1 MAGHASSTHTPEVAL
16 LVSPPHVSCH
26 ALALSSGLGKDSSSG
41 LPARFMLMSLL
52 VLLLSV
58 SGARSES
65 GAPWPCE
72 GGSNLRHSASPFVHA
87 RTPDAPAV
95 RWKENGYLRSPV
107 LAPAVVDAAG
117 KVYFATSNPAEVYA
131 IAIRND
137 EPDSETSDVEG
148 RERLWYAIISEKGF
162 VEASPVLG
170 QLDTG
175 ENATQRE
182 IIFVFVNEESDPET
196 REDNSAI
203 FAFWCGF
210 RRARASRF
218 PFFLTLCVC
227 PRTQGQTNPSARQR
241 PARSTHS
248 TRRGLLGGFRPMRPR
263 RDLGLRTGRVPSTS
277 TSTVSPCCT
286 GARAAAS
293 SIRQTGVAPAR
304 SAARTDC
311 GPSPRSMAH
320 RSGTSRRALGSDQPR
335 SSTEHS
341 CTRSPSACSTV

>member
-1 MAGHASSTHTPEVAL
+1 MAGHASSTHTRGRAL

-26 ALALSSGLGKDSSSG
+26 ALALSSGLGKDSPSG
-41 LPARFMLMSLL
+41 LPARIMLMSLL

-137 EPDSETSDVEG
+137 EPDSETSEVEG

-218 PFFLTLCVC
+218 PFFSRSAFALGLKDKQIRRRVSDQHDR
-227 PRTQGQTNPSARQR
+227 RTVRGEACLEVSAR
-241 PARSTHS
+241 
-248 TRRGLLGGFRPMRPR
+248 
-263 RDLGLRTGRVPSTS
+263 
-277 TSTVSPCCT
+277 
-286 GARAAAS
+286 
-293 SIRQTGVAPAR
+293 
-304 SAARTDC
+304 
-311 GPSPRSMAH
+311 
-320 RSGTSRRALGSDQPR
+320 
-335 SSTEHS
+335 
-341 CTRSPSACSTV
+341 